1 MLLGVGTGIG
11 SGLIGIGGGLVMN
24 LYMGVFTDMPQV
36 CLLLLV
42 PFPV

>member
-1 MLLGVGTGIG
+1 VLLGVGTGIG

-36 CLLLLV
+36 RPFLLPFLV
-42 PFPV
+42 